1 MLLWYNPYRYKQPI
15 LYCANVVFFSYLFM
29 TPVPFLSISIILPTF
44 YEVCHCL
51 KHVHKPFHFI
61 NVIILGLSMYG
72 LRGGE
77 RQRDLFVCSRFYGT
91 RATGAVMCQKGKGS
105 PAYCATGT
113 ILEPG
118 HLLLRHF

>member
-1 MLLWYNPYRYKQPI
+1 
-15 LYCANVVFFSYLFM
+15 
-29 TPVPFLSISIILPTF
+29 
-44 YEVCHCL
+44 
-51 KHVHKPFHFI
+51 
-61 NVIILGLSMYG
+61 MYG

-91 RATGAVMCQKGKGS
+91 WATGAVMCQKGKGS

-118 HLLLRHF
+118 HLLLRHFWHPFQASWLIFLGEAEASMVQCECIK